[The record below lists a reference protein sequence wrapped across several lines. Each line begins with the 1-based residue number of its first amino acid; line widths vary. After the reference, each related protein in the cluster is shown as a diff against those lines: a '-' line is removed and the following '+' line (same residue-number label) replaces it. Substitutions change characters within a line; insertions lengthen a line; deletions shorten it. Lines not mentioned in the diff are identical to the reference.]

1 MSLFESL
8 LHRIHY
14 SQISTK
20 VTIIYTLCF
29 LALLILTNVLAW
41 YGVYYALYQQAEKT
55 LIYSMDNTKKLLE
68 ELEQN
73 ENIDVNSIR
82 DPLVAGVVLRV
93 VSEQGEV
100 FIDTDSHYP
109 SVEQFD
115 EHIITNPPFWT
126 NDDMEV
132 AEFKN
137 AIVYRAKT
145 NFTHDNE
152 TVTLQFFRTITAQT
166 DLFDRLKNILIVI
179 DIIGLL
185 LAMGTGYI
193 ISRKILRPIST
204 MTKTAQEIA
213 IENMSTR
220 IPVNPTDDELT
231 DLAKTFNNMLNR
243 LQVGITQQQQFVSNA
258 SHELRTP
265 VTVIRGYSDVLARWG
280 ASDPEIL
287 KESIEAIQSETE
299 NMQQLIEQLLFL
311 ARSDQNRQPL
321 NMQPLDLSELVE
333 DVFHKMQKT
342 THSHDITML
351 HNDSAVV
358 IADKIT
364 MRQMLRIFLENAVKY
379 TPEGGTVTV
388 DSVKSDKFIK
398 LSVSDT
404 GIGISEEDQPKIF
417 ERFFRVNSSNSERKI
432 SGTGL
437 GLSIAKWI
445 ADQHSSKI
453 ELSSELGKG
462 TTISVIIPIYKS
474 TEN

>member
-1 MSLFESL
+1 MSLFEKL
-8 LHRIHY
+8 LQRIHY

-20 VTIIYTLCF
+20 VTLIYTLCF
-29 LALLILTNVLAW
+29 LALLSLTNVLAW

-55 LIYSMDNTKKLLE
+55 LIYSMDSTKTLLE

-73 ENIDVNSIR
+73 ANIDVNSIR

-93 VSEQGEV
+93 VNEQGEV

-109 SVEQFD
+109 TVEQFD
-115 EHIITNPPFWT
+115 EHIIKDPPFWT

-132 AEFKN
+132 AEFQN
-137 AIVYRAKT
+137 AIVYRAKM

-166 DLFDRLKNILIVI
+166 DFFDRLKNILIAI
-179 DIIGLL
+179 DLIGLMF
-185 LAMGTGYI
+185 AMGTGYI

-220 IPVNPTDDELT
+220 IPVNPVNDELT
-231 DLAKTFNNMLNR
+231 DLANTFNDMLNR

-321 NMQPLDLSELVE
+321 NMQPLELSEIVE
-333 DVFHKMQKT
+333 DVFHKMKKT
-342 THSHDITML
+342 THTHTINMI
-351 HNDSAVV
+351 HNEPAVV
-358 IADKIT
+358 IADKVTIK
-364 MRQMLRIFLENAVKY
+364 QMLRIFLENAVKY
-379 TPEGGTVTV
+379 TPEGGTVIV
-388 DSVKSDKFIK
+388 DSVKIGEFIK
-398 LSVSDT
+398 LSVSDN

-417 ERFFRVNSSNSERKI
+417 ERFFRVNASSNEQKV

-445 ADQHSSKI
+445 ADQHDSKI

-462 TTISVIIPIYKS
+462 TTISVIIPILIR
-474 TEN
+474 N